1 MISTAGLDS
10 SLLSR
15 LADNSN
21 TAKRQLDLA
30 LQQQGTGKISD
41 TCAGLGTGLRT
52 SLDLRPTMQHL
63 QTWQNN
69 IDSAASRLDVTQSAL
84 SQISAIAQ
92 DFYAK
97 TNNINGV
104 GVSEV
109 SSIAVTAK
117 QALEQVAQ
125 LLNSKAGD
133 LYVFAGQDT
142 ANPPV
147 PNTNSTVVAAALLAS
162 DTAAPPFSTTI
173 GTAVPKVEVGDGQQ
187 LQVGLLANAN
197 TLSTSTA
204 PTTGSYMRDVMR
216 ALATL
221 ANLTPGP
228 AAEATAADVRTRLHS
243 AIGAMADETGALG
256 DIQAGLATRKTTLA
270 ATQTA
275 ASKQVSNAEDVDMA
289 ATLTKISS
297 LQTQLQA
304 SYQLIAG
311 AKSLSLVSYL

>member
-1 MISTAGLDS
+1 MIASAGLDA
-10 SLLSR
+10 SLLTR

-21 TAKRQLDLA
+21 AVKRQLDVA
-30 LQQQGTGKISD
+30 LQQEGTGKITD
-41 TCAGLGTGLRT
+41 AYAGLGTGLRT
-52 SLDLRPTMQHL
+52 SLDLRPALQHL
-63 QTWQNN
+63 QTWQDN
-69 IDSAASRLDVTQSAL
+69 IDRASTRLDVTQSAL
-84 SQISAIAQ
+84 KQISAIAHEY
-92 DFYAK
+92 YAK
-97 TNNINGV
+97 TNDINSV

-133 LYVFAGQDT
+133 IYVFAGQDT
-142 ANPPV
+142 ANPPI
-147 PNTNSTVVAAALLAS
+147 PNTDPAAVGADLLAS
-162 DTAAPPFSTTI
+162 DTATPPFSTTI
-173 GTAVPKVEVGDGQQ
+173 GTAVPTVEVGDGQRV
-187 LQVGLLANAN
+187 QVGLLANAN
-197 TLSTSTA
+197 TLSTSGA

-221 ANLTPGP
+221 ANLTDGP
-228 AAEATAADVRTRLHS
+228 TAQATAADVRLRLRS

-256 DIQAGLATRKTTLA
+256 DIQSGLATRKATLA

-275 ASKQVSNAEDVDMA
+275 TAKQVSNAEDIDMA

-311 AKSLSLVSYL
+311 AKGLSLVNVL